1 VILCCCS
8 DRVIYGYHNTIL
20 TDVPKVN
27 KACKMK
33 DTDGSVFRKD
43 GQEYGNAV
51 SWAVLTVIFILILIP
66 LNTLAGSGKITESD
80 LLKKYAPV
88 LYFHPEEKVYPWG
101 INSILYNA
109 DLKKL
114 RNKRKI
120 SMPVGSKDLLSN
132 NSDKLYLDI
141 RHIVPYHDSVNS
153 SNNIDNTFKRFPF
166 KVYGRRIDPQKN
178 STHIVLQYW
187 LFYPFNDWH
196 NDHEGD
202 WELIQIH
209 YAKDKQGPVQLTTSH
224 HHSGSVISWDKVSKI
239 NGTHPKIFIA
249 KGSHGNWPTSGNHA
263 VGKIWRIVGI
273 FRDKTSENGMVLYP
287 EDIRDNEGGKK
298 RNYTL
303 EDISD
308 VPRTSWIYWNGRW
321 GDVKAL
327 FWGSKGPA
335 SPGVQ
340 DKWEKPIK
348 WGNKPAK
355 SSFWVYFGSPGYLHI
370 YDPFGNHVGVTK
382 KGEKDT
388 TGEIE
393 GNIPGTYFFVPSS
406 DETPEDCAWINTL
419 EDLRFEIAATRSA
432 NFNLSFD
439 FDPGLAGQNE
449 GEIAIHVIYKDI
461 KITKGGTAKVNVP
474 SAKLSERLEA
484 IMTQESE
491 TIKGFGAMD
500 SESKD
505 LESTELELED
515 MIKKTRVYL
524 KQKPEKK
531 ISDIMEKELAELEA
545 SIKAGAMERSLNKRC
560 ADQTDLKLAELELE
574 NMAEIARLSRKLVRK
589 KGLDRVDEEL
599 SEIEDT
605 LKGVNLLERL
615 LKPIL
620 IMKIDLDGDGTI
632 DKFRQPDRISWIE
645 G

>member
-1 VILCCCS
+1 
-8 DRVIYGYHNTIL
+8 
-20 TDVPKVN
+20 
-27 KACKMK
+27 MK
-33 DTDGSVFRKD
+33 DKDGSVFREVC
-43 GQEYGNAV
+43 QEYGNTV

-66 LNTLAGSGKITESD
+66 LNTLATSGEITDSD

-101 INSILYNA
+101 INSMLYNA

-114 RNKRKI
+114 RNKRKV
-120 SMPVGSKDLLSN
+120 SMPVGSEDLLSN
-132 NSDKLYLDI
+132 NSDKLYLDL
-141 RHIVPYHDSVNS
+141 RNIVPYHDAVNS

-166 KVYGRRIDPQKN
+166 KVYGRRIDHRKN

-209 YAKDKQGPVQLTTSH
+209 YAKDRHGPVQLTTSH
-224 HHSGSVISWDKVSKI
+224 HHSGSVISWDKVNKI
-239 NGTHPKIFIA
+239 KGTHPKIFIA
-249 KGSHGNWPTSGNHA
+249 RGSHGNWLTSGNHA
-263 VGKIWRIVGI
+263 IGKIWRKVGI

-287 EDIRDNEGGKK
+287 EDIIDKTGGKK
-298 RNYTL
+298 QSYTI
-303 EDISD
+303 DNISD
-308 VPRTSWIYWNGRW
+308 VPPSSWVYWNGRW

-340 DKWEKPIK
+340 DKWKNPIK
-348 WGNKPAK
+348 WGNRPAK
-355 SSFWVYFGSPGYLHI
+355 SAFWVYFGSPGYMHI
-370 YDPFGNHVGVTK
+370 YDPYGNHVGLTK

-388 TGEIE
+388 IGQIE
-393 GNIPGTYFFVPSS
+393 GNIPGTYFYAPSS
-406 DETPEDCAWINTL
+406 DEIPEDCIWINTS
-419 EDLRFEIAATRSA
+419 EDLRFEIVATRTG
-432 NFNLSFD
+432 NFNFSFD
-439 FDPGLAGQNE
+439 FDSGLAGQNE
-449 GEIAIHVIYKDI
+449 GEIAIHVIYKDV
-461 KITKGGTAKVNVP
+461 KITKGSTAKVNVP

-505 LESTELELED
+505 LESTELELEK
-515 MIKKTRVYL
+515 IVKKIRVYI
-524 KQKPEKK
+524 KQRPKK
-531 ISDIMEKELAELEA
+531 KVSDIMEKELAELEA
-545 SIKAGAMERSLNKRC
+545 SIKTGARERSVNKRD
-560 ADQTDLKLAELELE
+560 ADEADMELAELELE

-599 SEIEDT
+599 AEIEGT

-615 LKPIL
+615 LNPIL

-632 DKFRQPDRISWIE
+632 DEFRQPDRISWVE
-645 G
+645 GYQAANNGG